1 MAPMTEGVYDEAI
14 IDVVGPETILSDSAI
29 VKVSALSSIDLYYL
43 CVDICK
49 GYQYCDYNSATTLI
63 LLSFHGPRYSSP

>member
-29 VKVSALSSIDLYYL
+29 VKVSALSSIDLNNRR
-43 CVDICK
+43 VDICK
-49 GYQYCDYNSATTLI
+49 GY
-63 LLSFHGPRYSSP
+63 